1 MKKRFVRLTA
11 ALTVSAMMALAPMTV
26 LAADGET
33 SKVSVIDARSHAE
46 AVYEWEEE
54 KVPAH
59 WQKDDYGTRYVLE
72 DGTYLANVWFQT
84 ANGNWYFLDENGYQ
98 VTRWQN
104 IDGVDYYFEQDGHML
119 IGWQKIEGSWYFFE
133 FKPDSSR
140 GLMYESKMAPDGR
153 MADEEGV
160 LF

>member
-26 LAADGET
+26 LAADGEA

-133 FKPDSSR
+133 FKPNSSR

>member
-1 MKKRFVRLTA
+1 M
-11 ALTVSAMMALAPMTV
+11 
-26 LAADGET
+26 
-33 SKVSVIDARSHAE
+33 
-46 AVYEWEEE
+46 
-54 KVPAH
+54 
-59 WQKDDYGTRYVLE
+59 
-72 DGTYLANVWFQT
+72 WFQT

-98 VTRWQN
+98 VIRWQN

-153 MADEEGV
+153 MADGEGV